1 MQQTKTNYQ
10 GETINKEEL
19 LEKIKKNDSNVQIVN
34 VLSPDYYH
42 MGAIQGSLKIPLDE
56 LEERLNELDKS
67 KEVITYCANTQ
78 CSASRSAAELLAE
91 KGFNVRAYEGGMKEW
106 NEAGFPKE

>member
-1 MQQTKTNYQ
+1 MQQTKINSQ

-19 LEKIKKNDSNVQIVN
+19 LEKIKKNDSNIQIVN
-34 VLSPDYYH
+34 VLSPDYYQ
-42 MGAIQGSLKIPLDE
+42 MGSIQGSLKIPLDE
-56 LEERLNELDKS
+56 LDERLNELDKS

-78 CSASRSAAELLAE
+78 CSASTAAAEMLAE
-91 KGFNVRAYEGGMKEW
+91 KGFNVRAYKGGMKEW